1 MSIGKFSLG
10 LTGGIGSGK
19 TTVSTMFA
27 ELGATIIDTDVI
39 AHQLSQPG
47 GDAIAAIAQKFGAA
61 YIDVNGAMDRVKM
74 RELVFANPQAK
85 KNLEAILHPLIRQH
99 CEQAAAGSKAA
110 YPIFVVPLLIESG
123 DWKARVQRIL
133 VIDCDQETQIKR
145 VMLRNHFAREQV
157 LQILAAQASRDE
169 RLAQADDVIDSMAN
183 VSQVRIEVERLH
195 RKYLNL
201 AISR

>member
-19 TTVSTMFA
+19 TTVSNMFT

-39 AHQLSQPG
+39 AHQLSEPRG
-47 GDAIAAIAQKFGAA
+47 EAIAVIAQKFGAA
-61 YIDVNGAMDRVKM
+61 YIDINGAMDRKKM
-74 RELVFANPQAK
+74 RELIFADPQAK

-99 CEQAAAGSKAA
+99 CEQAAADAKGA

-123 DWKARVQRIL
+123 NWRARVQRIL
-133 VIDCDQETQIKR
+133 VVDCDQDTQIKR
-145 VMLRNHFAREQV
+145 VMHRNHFTREQV
-157 LQILAAQASRDE
+157 VQILAAQASRDE

-195 RKYLNL
+195 KKYLNL

>member
-47 GDAIAAIAQKFGAA
+47 GDAIAAIAQKFGAT

-110 YPIFVVPLLIESG
+110 YP
-123 DWKARVQRIL
+123 
-133 VIDCDQETQIKR
+133 
-145 VMLRNHFAREQV
+145 
-157 LQILAAQASRDE
+157 
-169 RLAQADDVIDSMAN
+169 
-183 VSQVRIEVERLH
+183 
-195 RKYLNL
+195 
-201 AISR
+201 